1 MHSEHSY
8 EKSMWLK
15 KKNMNMQMWL
25 AYVFLPENGHV
36 SPFIS
41 GVELHLGRETVRF
54 GFALWKIWGWEPG
67 TPFFLTSFDSDF
79 LWCSSPEIAMV

>member
-1 MHSEHSY
+1 
-8 EKSMWLK
+8 
-15 KKNMNMQMWL
+15 MNMQMWL

-54 GFALWKIWGWEPG
+54 GFALWRIWGWEPG
-67 TPFFLTSFDSDF
+67 TPFF
-79 LWCSSPEIAMV
+79 